1 MQQLQLTKLHK
12 TFDTLQQQYW
22 EKTLRSVYGA
32 GCISRPK
39 YCFIFM
45 NPTARNISCQDTWN
59 GIRAPRIGLKQ
70 TRSMFHKLGLIT
82 DEFFAK
88 TQLHAQTRT
97 PAFTNEI
104 YSHLASQWVY
114 ITNLAKCT
122 QSDAK
127 WLHNSFFEAYLP
139 SIHEEIHQL
148 QPEKIITFGNQVSS
162 VLLQKPITVS
172 TYDNNA
178 YETYTINNTSHKIYP
193 CRYPVGM
200 WYRNIHKAIA
210 RIQSIL

>member
-1 MQQLQLTKLHK
+1 MLQLFKIHK
-12 TFDTLQQQYW
+12 QFDALQATYW
-22 EKTLRSVYGA
+22 EKTLNSVYGA

-39 YCFIFM
+39 ICLIFM
-45 NPTARNISCQDTWN
+45 NPTAKNIACTHEWKW
-59 GIRAPRIGLKQ
+59 IRAPRVWFKQ
-70 TRSMFHKLGLIT
+70 TWRMIHDLWLISDSMFT
-82 DEFFAK
+82 K
-88 TQLHAQTRT
+88 TQWPISHWT
-97 PAFTNEI
+97 PDFVNEL
-104 YSHLASQWVY
+104 YTYLAKKWVY

-162 VLLQKPITVS
+162 IILQKSITVS

-178 YETYTINNTSHKIYP
+178 YETYTINNATHKIYP

-200 WYRNIHKAIA
+200 WYRNIHKAIS